1 MKERTFTFKFRGERA
16 DELAERFMAY
26 LGWWIRSDYRARY
39 LEEYG
44 LDLDDV
50 EFEEDGYVVSIDTS
64 KAK

>member
-26 LGWWIRSDYRARY
+26 FWLEAGRSLEAY

-50 EFEEDGYVVSIDTS
+50 DLKKMDM
-64 KAK
+64 